1 MFKFCVYVMYAPSMY
16 ECLISRKL
24 PENWKPSVWRSGL
37 PRYAMR
43 VEFYTKILDF
53 NGVYASCHAGQLPPP
68 PPKLLRQDA
77 NDPVLDP
84 IEAMEEGRPPV
95 KVHAEIF
102 APHAPIKVHAEDVP
116 FAKAIQ
122 EVLASYSFR
131 KVRMIAPKRLEYES
145 DDDPDD
151 DMYV

>member
-1 MFKFCVYVMYAPSMY
+1 MY
-16 ECLISRKL
+16 ECLISRKR
-24 PENWKPSVWRSGL
+24 PENWKPLVWRSGL

-43 VEFYTKILDF
+43 TEFYMKILDF
-53 NGVYASCHAGQLPPP
+53 EGVYASCHAGQLPPP
-68 PPKLLRQDA
+68 PPKLVRQNAD
-77 NDPVLDP
+77 DPVYWAV
-84 IEAMEEGRPPV
+84 EAMEEGRTPV
-95 KVHAEIF
+95 KVHTEVF
-102 APHAPIKVHAEDVP
+102 APHAPIKVHAEDDP

-131 KVRMIAPKRLEYES
+131 KVRMIAPKRLEYDS

>member
-1 MFKFCVYVMYAPSMY
+1 MY

-24 PENWKPSVWRSGL
+24 PESWRPLVWRSGL

-43 VEFYTKILDF
+43 TEFYMKILDF
-53 NGVYASCHAGQLPPP
+53 EGVYASCHAGTQPPP
-68 PPKLLRQDA
+68 PPKLVRQNAD
-77 NDPVLDP
+77 DPVYWAV
-84 IEAMEEGRPPV
+84 EAMEEGRTPV
-95 KVHAEIF
+95 KVHTEVF
-102 APHAPIKVHAEDVP
+102 APHAPIKVHAEEDP

-131 KVRMIAPKRLEYES
+131 KVRTIAPKRLEYDS

>member
-1 MFKFCVYVMYAPSMY
+1 MY
-16 ECLISRKL
+16 ECLISRKI

-43 VEFYTKILDF
+43 VEFYMKILDF
-53 NGVYASCHAGQLPPP
+53 DGVYASCHAGQLPPP
-68 PPKLLRQDA
+68 PPKLLRHNA

-84 IEAMEEGRPPV
+84 LEAMEEGRPMV
-95 KVHAEIF
+95 EAHAELAIALKEVF
-102 APHAPIKVHAEDVP
+102 ASCPV
-116 FAKAIQ
+116 
-122 EVLASYSFR
+122 R
-131 KVRMIAPKRLEYES
+131 KVRMISAKRLEYES

>member
-1 MFKFCVYVMYAPSMY
+1 
-16 ECLISRKL
+16 
-24 PENWKPSVWRSGL
+24 L

-43 VEFYTKILDF
+43 TEFYMKILDF
-53 NGVYASCHAGQLPPP
+53 EGVYASCHAGQLPPP
-68 PPKLLRQDA
+68 PPKLIRQNAD
-77 NDPVLDP
+77 DPVYWDV
-84 IEAMEEGRPPV
+84 EAMEEGRTPV
-95 KVHAEIF
+95 KVH
-102 APHAPIKVHAEDVP
+102 EDA

-131 KVRMIAPKRLEYES
+131 KVRMIAPKRLEYDS